1 MEQRRMNGPAVRVI
15 RELMGIRHGQLAQR
29 VEIDK
34 GYLTKI
40 EAGSRQPSPE
50 VTVRIANALGVSL
63 DVVSYPVTVVQMV
76 NA

>member
-1 MEQRRMNGPAVRVI
+1 MEQRRTNGPAVRVI
-15 RELMGIRHGQLAQR
+15 RELMGIRHGQLAR
-29 VEIDK
+29 RIEIDP

-63 DVVSYPVTVVQMV
+63 EVITYPVTVMEF
-76 NA
+76 AA